1 MRKHTLRIAQV
12 AANTEPVPPQGYGGT
27 ELVVSLLTEELVKR
41 GHEVT
46 LFAAGTSITKA
57 KLVTVVDQPL
67 RAGDRYNMLQ
77 WPAFDMQTL
86 IELENRQ
93 DQFDIVHSHMS
104 WTALPFLDRLKCAR
118 LTTMHNQVKGYCEDI
133 YLRYKHLPYVA
144 ISDSFRSLNK
154 PDQLNYVGTV
164 YNGIKVEDFHSKYK
178 NDQRDSLLFIGRLCK
193 DKGTAEA
200 LDIAKQLNLPI
211 TVAGKVDKN
220 DESYFEQEVKPRLA
234 NGDANFIGEVNH
246 EQKVELY
253 GKAMAVVYPI
263 NFNEPFGLVMAEALA
278 AGTPVMAFDRGS
290 VREILDDPKTA
301 IIGSSVEQLVRR
313 FPELKNINRNDC
325 VERVQKLFSVEKMVD
340 AYEAI
345 YEQLL
350 NKRNCELS
358 ATAS

>member
-1 MRKHTLRIAQV
+1 MRIAQV

-67 RAGDRYNMLQ
+67 RAGGRYNMLQ

-104 WTALPFLDRLKCAR
+104 WTALPFLDRLKCAT

-178 NDQRDSLLFIGRLCK
+178 KDQRDSLLFIGRLCK

-246 EQKVELY
+246 DQKVELY
-253 GKAMAVVYPI
+253 GKALAVVYPI

-301 IIGSSVEQLVRR
+301 IIGSSVEQLVQR

>member
-1 MRKHTLRIAQV
+1 MRIAQV

>member
-1 MRKHTLRIAQV
+1 MRIAQV

-46 LFAAGTSITKA
+46 LFAAGTSTTRA

-67 RAGDRYNMLQ
+67 RAGGRYNMLQ

-86 IELENRQ
+86 IELENMQ

-104 WTALPFLDRLKCAR
+104 WTALPFLDRLKCAT
-118 LTTMHNQVKGYCEDI
+118 LTTMHNQVKGYCEGI

-246 EQKVELY
+246 DQKVELY
-253 GKAMAVVYPI
+253 GKALAVVYPI

-325 VERVQKLFSVEKMVD
+325 VERVQRLFSVEKMVD